1 MLAHV
6 LASEIFVFMLVFA
19 RVGTAFLLLPGFG
32 AAYVSRR
39 VRLGLAVAVAV
50 VLVPT
55 LAKVMPPM
63 PDSPIVLVLLLGGE
77 VVVGAFLGTVASLL
91 AQSLQTAG
99 MMISYQSGLANA
111 TMFNPTMA
119 QQTSLIGTLLSTMGV
134 LLIFVT
140 DLHHMILRALVDSY
154 QVFTPGAAMAVGD
167 FSEMIT
173 RTVAHSFRLAF
184 QLATPFMVFGLL
196 FYVGIGLLARL
207 MPQLQVFFIALPLQ
221 IGLMLLLLGLS
232 VSAMMIWFLNGF
244 EDFLGGIV
252 APPSTAG

>member
-6 LASEIFVFMLVFA
+6 LTSEIFAFMLVFA

-39 VRLGLAVAVAV
+39 VRLAMAVAVAV

-55 LAKVMPPM
+55 VSKLMPALPA
-63 PDSPIVLVLLLGGE
+63 SPLVLLLLIGGE
-77 VVVGAFLGTVASLL
+77 VVVGAFLGTIANLL
-91 AQSLQTAG
+91 ALSLQTAG

-119 QQTSLIGTLLSTMGV
+119 QQTSLIGTLLSTMGL

-140 DLHHMILRALVDSY
+140 DLHHLILRALVDSY
-154 QVFTPGAAMAVGD
+154 QLFAPGAAMAVGD
-167 FSEMIT
+167 FSEVVA
-173 RTVAHSFRLAF
+173 RTVAHSFRLAL
-184 QLATPFMVFGLL
+184 QLATPFLVFGLV
-196 FYVGIGLLARL
+196 FYVGVGLLARL

-221 IGLMLLLLGLS
+221 IGLMVLLLGLS

-252 APPSTAG
+252 ARP

>member
-6 LASEIFVFMLVFA
+6 LTSEIFVFMLVFA

-50 VLVPT
+50 ALVPT
-55 LAKVMPPM
+55 LGKVMPPL
-63 PDSPIVLVLLLGGE
+63 PDSPIVLFLLIGGE
-77 VVVGAFLGTVASLL
+77 VVIGAFLGTVASLL

-119 QQTSLIGTLLSTMGV
+119 QQTSLIGTLLATMGV

-154 QVFTPGAAMAVGD
+154 QLFAPGAVMAVGD
-167 FSEMIT
+167 FSEAVTQTM
-173 RTVAHSFRLAF
+173 AHSFRLAF
-184 QLATPFMVFGLL
+184 QLATPFLVFGLL
-196 FYVGIGLLARL
+196 FYVGVGLLARL

-232 VSAMMIWFLNGF
+232 VSAMMVWFLNGF
-244 EDFLGGIV
+244 ENFLGDIV
-252 APPSTAG
+252 APSATAG

>member
-6 LASEIFVFMLVFA
+6 LTSEIFVFMLVFA

-55 LAKVMPPM
+55 LSKVMPPM

-99 MMISYQSGLANA
+99 MIISYQSGLANA

-167 FSEMIT
+167 FSELIA
-173 RTVAHSFRLAF
+173 RTVAHSFWLAF
-184 QLATPFMVFGLL
+184 QLAMPFMVFGLL
-196 FYVGIGLLARL
+196 FYVGIGLLSRL

-232 VSAMMIWFLNGF
+232 ISAMMIWFLNGF

>member
-6 LASEIFVFMLVFA
+6 LTSEIFVFMLVFA

-39 VRLGLAVAVAV
+39 VRLGLSVAVAV

-55 LAKVMPPM
+55 LAKVMPPL
-63 PDSPIVLVLLLGGE
+63 PDSPIVLLLLIGGE
-77 VVVGAFLGTVASLL
+77 VVVGAFLGTIASLL

-99 MMISYQSGLANA
+99 MIISYQSGLANA

-154 QVFTPGAAMAVGD
+154 QLFTPGAVMAVGD
-167 FSEMIT
+167 FSEMVA
-173 RTVAHSFRLAF
+173 RTVAHSFVLAF

-221 IGLMLLLLGLS
+221 IGLMLMLLGLT

>member
-1 MLAHV
+1 MLAQV
-6 LASEIFVFMLVFA
+6 LVSDIFVFMLVFA

-55 LAKVMPPM
+55 LAKVMPPL

-77 VVVGAFLGTVASLL
+77 VVVGAFLGTVANLL

-99 MMISYQSGLANA
+99 MIISYQSGLANA
-111 TMFNPTMA
+111 TMFNPTMG

-154 QVFTPGAAMAVGD
+154 QLFTPGAAMAVGD
-167 FSEMIT
+167 FSELIA

-184 QLATPFMVFGLL
+184 QLATPFVVFGLL
-196 FYVGIGLLARL
+196 FYVGVGLMARL

-232 VSAMMIWFLNGF
+232 ISAMMIWFLNGF
-244 EDFLGGIV
+244 ESYLGGML